1 MISQN
6 ATSKP
11 IERRGGTQKP
21 PHAFTRDNFV
31 DDRILTLLDKR
42 DDDVEATI
50 HTRFNE
56 SFLTDLRK
64 HNDQYR
70 EIKYVQLPHKNHD
83 RFLIIDDGVYF
94 LGASVKDMGVGMCAV
109 TKMQTP
115 PNIIL
120 QLLK

>member
-83 RFLIIDDGVYF
+83 RFLIIEDGCISWVP
-94 LGASVKDMGVGMCAV
+94 V
-109 TKMQTP
+109 
-115 PNIIL
+115 
-120 QLLK
+120 

>member
-42 DDDVEATI
+42 DDDVEATM